1 MREPGRIVNV
11 REAGSPSDCLSPGR
25 AAAIPWQGRIRSSV
39 LARPMRSMRWWPAS
53 AWSLS

>member
-1 MREPGRIVNV
+1 MRETGRIVNV

-39 LARPMRSMRWWPAS
+39 LAAPDAEHALIAS
-53 AWSLS
+53 FGMEPV